1 MWLMPFLH
9 AAFCFGHGAFAVWS
23 CGVLKSSCGVS
34 LSVMGRFAAVPG
46 GRASS
51 LPDSPLRGHV
61 APPIFTFYFPLTLTG
76 FDWNFVETASVA
88 CALGVT
94 WDVGFAS
101 RHSKKV
107 FLRGRRPSCQGSSD
121 SLA

>member
-1 MWLMPFLH
+1 MVFMPFLH

-61 APPIFTFYFPLTLTG
+61 APSHLYLLLPSHADGVRLEFRGDSKCGMRTWGDLGCRICFKALEKGLFEGQKTFMPG
-76 FDWNFVETASVA
+76 I
-88 CALGVT
+88 
-94 WDVGFAS
+94 
-101 RHSKKV
+101 K
-107 FLRGRRPSCQGSSD
+107 
-121 SLA
+121 